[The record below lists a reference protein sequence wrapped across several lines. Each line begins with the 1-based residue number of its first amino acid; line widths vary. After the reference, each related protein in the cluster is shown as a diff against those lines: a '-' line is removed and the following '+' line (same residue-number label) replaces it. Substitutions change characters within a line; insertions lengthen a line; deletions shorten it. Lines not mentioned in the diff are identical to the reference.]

1 LSPDGEFITLFTEP
15 FKNGSFGDVENVK
28 ALVTLAR
35 MVLMIWLGAVDERW
49 KPAIK
54 DLVPCGLEH
63 IKYLGLAGDNPLAT
77 NFKGQRW
84 NKEERNHEGVE

>member
-1 LSPDGEFITLFTEP
+1 MPPLRQREEALISKIKYLNLSLDGEFIPLFIVL
-15 FKNGSFGDVENVK
+15 FKNGSFNNVKNIK

-35 MVLMIWLGAVDERW
+35 IILIIWLGAINERW

-63 IKYLGLAGDNPLAT
+63 IKYLRLAGDNPLP
-77 NFKGQRW
+77 
-84 NKEERNHEGVE
+84 